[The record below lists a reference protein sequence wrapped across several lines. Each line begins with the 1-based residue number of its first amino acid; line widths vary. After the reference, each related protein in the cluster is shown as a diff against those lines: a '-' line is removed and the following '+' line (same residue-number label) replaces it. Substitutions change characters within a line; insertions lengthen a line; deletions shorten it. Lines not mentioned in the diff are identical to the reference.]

1 MNADLKPISLDRAA
15 KILAERYPE
24 WAFDRLTLRRMCI
37 SRKIPYVA
45 APITSPKKFCSFRVR
60 LAQLLETFQSWEKP
74 SLKY

>member
-37 SRKIPYVA
+37 ARKIPYIS
-45 APITSPKKFCSFRVR
+45 APITSPTKFCSFRVR
-60 LAQLLETFQSWEKP
+60 LAELLSTFRSWERP